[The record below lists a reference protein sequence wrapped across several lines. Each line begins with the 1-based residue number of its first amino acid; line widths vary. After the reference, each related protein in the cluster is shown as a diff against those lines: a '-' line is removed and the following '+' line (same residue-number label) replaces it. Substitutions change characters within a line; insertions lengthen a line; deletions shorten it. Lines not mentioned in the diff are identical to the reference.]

1 MVAQPGG
8 RVQFC
13 TRSRLA
19 VLRESAG
26 DPAALPP
33 QPRTARSPCAT
44 GCCPAATW
52 AVRLRRA
59 HAATR
64 RRL

>member
-1 MVAQPGG
+1 MVVQPGG

-19 VLRESAG
+19 VLCEASD
-26 DPAALPP
+26 DPAALPRQP
-33 QPRTARSPCAT
+33 QTGRSLCAT

-52 AVRLRRA
+52 AVCLRRA
-59 HAATR
+59 LAATR